1 MFYKKGVVYDWIKNI
16 RGGGNLE
23 LTPQGF
29 RLGFSSE
36 WNFLQ
41 KFRKLFNGTLRHK
54 SCNVRF
60 GFTLAEVLI
69 TLGIIGVVVA
79 MTMPAL
85 IARHQEKVWT
95 TSYLRVYSILDNAY
109 RRVQEEYGT
118 FENWSGAT
126 ITINSG
132 DGKPDS
138 SLSDRKK
145 LYEYMIKP
153 YIEINEAYLPKNDNW
168 DNIGKYNCW
177 PEKSFYLD
185 KTPYSS
191 NSNGEY
197 RARPAVSLKSG
208 ECIVLAY
215 FLGDFMVDI
224 NSKKG
229 PNTLGKDQFIFSFD
243 AVKKERI
250 KPGYYQRWW
259 TDTANYCDVKDSH
272 GWHAGSSCGFWIV
285 RYQNMD
291 YLHLPFDE
299 VKRRW
304 RGGVW

>member
-29 RLGFSSE
+29 CGVENLNKKCYISDI
-36 WNFLQ
+36 
-41 KFRKLFNGTLRHK
+41 KHHK
-54 SCNVRF
+54 Y

-79 MTMPAL
+79 MTMPTL

-126 ITINSG
+126 ITISTG
-132 DGKPDS
+132 DGQPNS
-138 SLSDRKK
+138 TLSERKN

-153 YIEINEAYLPKNDNW
+153 YVEVNQAYLPKNDNW

-177 PEKSFYLD
+177 PEESFYLD
-185 KTPYSS
+185 KNPSYP
-191 NSNGEY
+191 NGQF
-197 RARPAVSLKSG
+197 RTTPAVSLKSG
-208 ECIVLAY
+208 ECIVFAY

-229 PNTLGKDQFIFSFD
+229 PNTLGKDQFAFSFD

-285 RYQNMD
+285 RYHNMD

-299 VKRRW
+299 VKKRW

>member
-1 MFYKKGVVYDWIKNI
+1 MVCYNLFITDHLFYKKGVVYDWIKNI

-29 RLGFSSE
+29 CGVENLNKKCYISDM
-36 WNFLQ
+36 
-41 KFRKLFNGTLRHK
+41 KHHK
-54 SCNVRF
+54 Y

-79 MTMPAL
+79 MTMPTL
-85 IARHQEKVWT
+85 IARHNEKVWT
-95 TSYLRVYSILDNAY
+95 TSFLRVYSILDNAY

-126 ITINSG
+126 ITISTG
-132 DGKPDS
+132 DGQPNS
-138 SLSDRKK
+138 TLSERKN

-153 YIEINEAYLPKNDNW
+153 YVEVNQAYLPKNDNW
-168 DNIGKYNCW
+168 NWVGSSNCW
-177 PEKSFYLD
+177 PETSYYLN
-185 KTPYSS
+185 KTPYGI
-191 NSNGEY
+191 NTDREY
-197 RARPAVSLKSG
+197 INKPAVSLKSG
-208 ECIVLAY
+208 ECIVLSY

-229 PNTLGKDQFIFSFD
+229 PNTLGKDQFAFSFD

-259 TDTANYCDVKDSH
+259 TDTANYCDVKDPH
-272 GWHAGSSCGFWIV
+272 GFYSGPSCGFWIV
-285 RYQNMD
+285 RYHNMD

-299 VKRRW
+299 VKKRW

>member
-1 MFYKKGVVYDWIKNI
+1 MKH
-16 RGGGNLE
+16 
-23 LTPQGF
+23 
-29 RLGFSSE
+29 
-36 WNFLQ
+36 
-41 KFRKLFNGTLRHK
+41 HK
-54 SCNVRF
+54 H

-79 MTMPAL
+79 MTLPTL

-95 TSYLRVYSILDNAY
+95 TSYLRIYSILENAY

-153 YIEINEAYLPKNDNW
+153 YIEINESYLPKNNDWN
-168 DNIGKYNCW
+168 NIGKYNCW
-177 PEKSFYLD
+177 PEKSFYLN
-185 KTPYSS
+185 KTPYGS
-191 NSNGEY
+191 NTDGTY
-197 RARPAVSLKSG
+197 RTHPAVSLKSG
-208 ECIVLAY
+208 ECIVLSY

-229 PNTLGKDQFIFSFD
+229 PNTLGKDQFAFSFD

-259 TDTANYCDVKDSH
+259 TDSANYCDVKDSH

-291 YLHLPFDE
+291 YLHLPFEE
-299 VKRRW
+299 VKKRW

>member
-1 MFYKKGVVYDWIKNI
+1 MVCYNLFITDHLFYKKGVVYDWIKNI

-29 RLGFSSE
+29 CGVENLNKKCYISDI
-36 WNFLQ
+36 
-41 KFRKLFNGTLRHK
+41 KHHK
-54 SCNVRF
+54 Y

-79 MTMPAL
+79 MTMPTL

-126 ITINSG
+126 ITISTG
-132 DGKPDS
+132 DGQPNS
-138 SLSDRKK
+138 TLSERKN

-153 YIEINEAYLPKNDNW
+153 YVEVNQAYLPKNDNW

-177 PEKSFYLD
+177 PEESFYLD
-185 KTPYSS
+185 KNPSYP
-191 NSNGEY
+191 NGQF
-197 RARPAVSLKSG
+197 RTTPAVSLKSG
-208 ECIVLAY
+208 ECIVFAY

-229 PNTLGKDQFIFSFD
+229 PNTLGKDQFAFSFD

-285 RYQNMD
+285 RYHNMD

-299 VKRRW
+299 VKKRW

>member
-54 SCNVRF
+54 PCNVRF

-153 YIEINEAYLPKNDNW
+153 YIEINEAYLPKNDN
-168 DNIGKYNCW
+168 
-177 PEKSFYLD
+177 
-185 KTPYSS
+185 
-191 NSNGEY
+191 Y
-197 RARPAVSLKSG
+197 R
-208 ECIVLAY
+208 
-215 FLGDFMVDI
+215 
-224 NSKKG
+224 
-229 PNTLGKDQFIFSFD
+229 
-243 AVKKERI
+243 
-250 KPGYYQRWW
+250 
-259 TDTANYCDVKDSH
+259 
-272 GWHAGSSCGFWIV
+272 
-285 RYQNMD
+285 
-291 YLHLPFDE
+291 
-299 VKRRW
+299 
-304 RGGVW
+304 